1 MIRQRKVNLDQISI
15 AAPCP
20 IKWDDMAGDE
30 QIRFC
35 ALCELNVYNI
45 SEMTRTDAQTFL
57 SNQTGKMCL
66 RLYRRKDGTLIT
78 KDCPIGRRI
87 ADGVA
92 RRVRIA
98 AAAFIAIF
106 NAAVVFAQQPQLK
119 LPEEIGRVEGPRD
132 VNGYSCDP
140 RVIDERHYTSDRSA
154 RRLKTSP
161 TLTEGAPI
169 PDGQSVPNSMADTS
183 AQNAFISARSYERAK
198 DSTRAIESYELAIK
212 SLRSGNK
219 SHDTLFAKQVAKHY
233 AKLLREQYQR
243 EKAKQIEIEFCGKS
257 KRATRPTT

>member
-1 MIRQRKVNLDQISI
+1 MTRPRKVNLDQVSI

-20 IKWDDMAGDE
+20 IKWADMAGDE

-35 ALCELNVYNI
+35 SLCELNVYNI
-45 SEMTRTDAQTFL
+45 SEMTRKDAETFL
-57 SNQTGKMCL
+57 TSQTGKMCL

-92 RRVRIA
+92 RRLRIT
-98 AAAFIAIF
+98 AAAFVAIF
-106 NAAVVFAQQPQLK
+106 NATVVFAQQPQLK

-132 VNGYSCDP
+132 VNGSSIDP
-140 RVIDERHYTSDRSA
+140 RVVDERHYTSDRSA
-154 RRLKTSP
+154 QRLKTTP
-161 TLTEGAPI
+161 TLPEGASI
-169 PDGQSVPNSMADTS
+169 PDGLSNSKADTS
-183 AQNAFISARSYERAK
+183 AQNAFISARSYERKKETA
-198 DSTRAIESYELAIK
+198 RAIESYELAIG

-233 AKLLREQYQR
+233 VKLLRKQNQR
-243 EKAKQIEIEFCGKS
+243 EKAKQIETEFCGRKAH
-257 KRATRPTT
+257 ATRPPI